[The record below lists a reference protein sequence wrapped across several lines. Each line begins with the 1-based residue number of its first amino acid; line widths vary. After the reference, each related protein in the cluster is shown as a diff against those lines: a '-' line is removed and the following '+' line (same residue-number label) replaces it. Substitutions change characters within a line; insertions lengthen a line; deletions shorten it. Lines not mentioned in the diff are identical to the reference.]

1 MWGLTCHAFL
11 WGTSCSKYSRP
22 GWGWGA
28 SLSPQEVVTLGEFGT
43 PMCREMMD
51 FWKLGQEP
59 RAGLSGDGPES

>member
-43 PMCREMMD
+43 PHVQGND
-51 FWKLGQEP
+51 
-59 RAGLSGDGPES
+59 GLLETGTRTPGRTEWGWS